1 MVLGTGDDWVPAT
14 AALSDTV
21 VGWLSMERL
30 DPQVSNTPA
39 RPRTRANSSRI

>member
-21 VGWLSMERL
+21 AGWLSMESL
-30 DPQVSNTPA
+30 VAQVRKTPC
-39 RPRTRANSSRI
+39 RPSSWANSSLL